1 MTSKRPIIAIA
12 IAVALGA
19 AACGGGNDAAS
30 TPSSTAPASATPT
43 ATVGGSPT
51 PSATQT
57 SGETRLAM
65 EDFAFQPATLS
76 VASGASIQL
85 ENEGASPHTFT
96 IDGQGID
103 EQVAPGS
110 DSTID
115 VSLSPGTY
123 AFYCKFHKAQGM
135 TGTLTVSG

>member
-1 MTSKRPIIAIA
+1 MKKPIIAAA

-19 AACGGGNDAAS
+19 AACGGGNGAAS
-30 TPSSTAPASATPT
+30 TPSGSGAT
-43 ATVGGSPT
+43 ATTTATMSGSPS
-51 PSATQT
+51 PSAGET

-65 EDFAFQPATLS
+65 EDFVFQPAALK

-85 ENEGASPHTFT
+85 ENEGKSPHTFT

-103 EQVAPGS
+103 EQVAAGS
-110 DSTID
+110 NSTITVNLD
-115 VSLSPGTY
+115 PGTY
-123 AFYCKFHKAQGM
+123 DFYCKFHKGQGM